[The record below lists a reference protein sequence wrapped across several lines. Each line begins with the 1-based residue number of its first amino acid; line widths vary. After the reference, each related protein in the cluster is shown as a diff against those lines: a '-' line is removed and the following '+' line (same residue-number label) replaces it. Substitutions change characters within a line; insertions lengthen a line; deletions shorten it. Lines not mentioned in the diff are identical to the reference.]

1 MADKQRSDQFF
12 SKVSSWFT
20 KTVSRFVAGLFLL
33 VGLGELY
40 AIWVKGD
47 PFLFALP
54 FILALLAY
62 YSRDFALLVLGLLV
76 ALVFLFPL

>member
-1 MADKQRSDQFF
+1 MADKQRSDHFF
-12 SKVSSWFT
+12 NMVSTWFT

-33 VGLGELY
+33 IGLGQLY
-40 AIWVKGD
+40 AVWTKGE

-62 YSRDFALLVLGLLV
+62 YSRDFALIVLGLLFL
-76 ALVFLFPL
+76 LVFLFPL